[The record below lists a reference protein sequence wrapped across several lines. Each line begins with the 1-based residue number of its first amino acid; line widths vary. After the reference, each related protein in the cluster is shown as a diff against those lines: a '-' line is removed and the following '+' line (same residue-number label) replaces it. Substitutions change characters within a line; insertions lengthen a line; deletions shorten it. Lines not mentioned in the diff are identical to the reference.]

1 MKLNIALSFRVIYF
15 HFATRAQI
23 VSLTNDG
30 DLFKIYVF
38 DQLGRFE
45 MTWFAYKVKVIFNSR
60 GHL

>member
-15 HFATRAQI
+15 RLATRAQI
-23 VSLTNDG
+23 VLLTNDG
-30 DLFKIYVF
+30 YLFKMYVF

-45 MTWFAYKVKVIFNSR
+45 MTCFAYRGKVIFNSR